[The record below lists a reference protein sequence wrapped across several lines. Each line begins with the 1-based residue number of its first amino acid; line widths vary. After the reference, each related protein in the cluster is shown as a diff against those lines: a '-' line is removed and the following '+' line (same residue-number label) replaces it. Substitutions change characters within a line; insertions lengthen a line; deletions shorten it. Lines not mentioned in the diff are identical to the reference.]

1 MDMPVLGCWNELDPM
16 SQTPQRRPYVSRT
29 ASFASGA
36 DSPVQVLEECLA
48 EIDRR
53 EAAVGAFTV
62 IDAAAARAAAEA
74 SAERWRA
81 GTPLSSI
88 DGMPV
93 GVKDMIDTAD
103 MVTGMGSPLFDGYR
117 PRFDAASVQG
127 LRESGAVILGK
138 TVTTEFASTHP
149 RGTRN
154 PWDLTRT
161 PGGSSSGSAAAVG
174 CGMICGGLGTQV
186 VGSILRPSG
195 FCGAY
200 GFKPSVGGIN
210 RGGSLDYLS
219 QSVTG
224 TIAASLADAWA
235 MARAVADR
243 VGGDPGYPGLTGPLT
258 LPPSRRPA
266 RLALLRTAGWPIL
279 AAPARASLETAL
291 DRLRGVGVTML
302 TPEDCPALAAVEAA
316 TAEALQ
322 ITMGI
327 NAWEWRWPLGSFV
340 ARDASV
346 LSPSAL
352 ERHVRSQAMTQAEYA
367 ALLARREAARA
378 AYAALAGQV
387 DAVVSVTAPGAAPV
401 GLETTGN
408 PIFVVPG
415 SMLGA
420 PGVSL
425 PVLED
430 GGLPLGL
437 QVLGFPQGD
446 ADVFAVARWIEDAL
460 RG

>member
-1 MDMPVLGCWNELDPM
+1 
-16 SQTPQRRPYVSRT
+16 
-29 ASFASGA
+29 
-36 DSPVQVLEECLA
+36 
-48 EIDRR
+48 
-53 EAAVGAFTV
+53 
-62 IDAAAARAAAEA
+62 
-74 SAERWRA
+74 
-81 GTPLSSI
+81 
-88 DGMPV
+88 
-93 GVKDMIDTAD
+93 
-103 MVTGMGSPLFDGYR
+103 
-117 PRFDAASVQG
+117 
-127 LRESGAVILGK
+127 
-138 TVTTEFASTHP
+138 
-149 RGTRN
+149 
-154 PWDLTRT
+154 
-161 PGGSSSGSAAAVG
+161 
-174 CGMICGGLGTQV
+174 
-186 VGSILRPSG
+186 
-195 FCGAY
+195 
-200 GFKPSVGGIN
+200 
-210 RGGSLDYLS
+210 
-219 QSVTG
+219 
-224 TIAASLADAWA
+224 
-235 MARAVADR
+235 
-243 VGGDPGYPGLTGPLT
+243 
-258 LPPSRRPA
+258 
-266 RLALLRTAGWPIL
+266 
-279 AAPARASLETAL
+279 
-291 DRLRGVGVTML
+291 
-302 TPEDCPALAAVEAA
+302 VEAA

-346 LSPSAL
+346 LSRSVL

-378 AYAALAGQV
+378 AYAALAEPV

-446 ADVFAVARWIEDAL
+446 ADVFAVAGWIEDAL

>member
-1 MDMPVLGCWNELDPM
+1 M
-16 SQTPQRRPYVSRT
+16 TPSRRPYVSRT
-29 ASFASGA
+29 AAFASGQ
-36 DSPVQVLEECLA
+36 DSPVAVLAECLA
-48 EIDRR
+48 EIERR
-53 EAAVGAFTV
+53 EAEIGAFTV
-62 IDAAAARAAAEA
+62 LDRDAARVAA
-74 SAERWRA
+74 SASEARWRA
-81 GTPLSSI
+81 GAALSAI
-88 DGMPV
+88 DGMIV
-93 GVKDMIDTAD
+93 GVKDMIDTAA

-127 LRESGAVILGK
+127 LLESGAVILGK
-138 TVTTEFASTHP
+138 TVTTEFASSHP

-174 CGMICGGLGTQV
+174 AGMLCGGLGTQV

-258 LPPSRRPA
+258 LPEARMPA
-266 RLALLRTAGWPIL
+266 RVALLRTAGWPIL
-279 AAPARASLETAL
+279 APSARSALEAALEKLRAAGVVVLTA
-291 DRLRGVGVTML
+291 
-302 TPEDCPALAAVEAA
+302 EQCPALALVEAA
-316 TAEALQ
+316 TVEARAL
-322 ITMGI
+322 TLEI

-340 ARDASV
+340 SYDKTG
-346 LSPSAL
+346 LSPSAV
-352 ERHVRSQAMTQAEYA
+352 ERHERAARMTQSEYA
-367 ALLARREAARA
+367 ASIAVRAAARA
-378 AYAALAGQV
+378 AYAALAGEV

-401 GLETTGN
+401 GLETTGD

-415 SMLGA
+415 SFLGA

-425 PVLED
+425 PVLQAE
-430 GGLPLGL
+430 GLPLGL
-437 QVLGFPQGD
+437 QVLGFPQAD
-446 ADVFAVARWIEDAL
+446 AGLFGMARWMEEVV
-460 RG
+460 G

>member
-1 MDMPVLGCWNELDPM
+1 ML
-16 SQTPQRRPYVSRT
+16 
-29 ASFASGA
+29 
-36 DSPVQVLEECLA
+36 
-48 EIDRR
+48 
-53 EAAVGAFTV
+53 
-62 IDAAAARAAAEA
+62 
-74 SAERWRA
+74 
-81 GTPLSSI
+81 
-88 DGMPV
+88 
-93 GVKDMIDTAD
+93 
-103 MVTGMGSPLFDGYR
+103 
-117 PRFDAASVQG
+117 
-127 LRESGAVILGK
+127 
-138 TVTTEFASTHP
+138 
-149 RGTRN
+149 
-154 PWDLTRT
+154 
-161 PGGSSSGSAAAVG
+161 
-174 CGMICGGLGTQV
+174 CGGLGTQV
-186 VGSILRPSG
+186 VGSILRPAG

-235 MARAVADR
+235 MARAVAGR
-243 VGGDPGYPGLTGPLT
+243 VGGDPGYPGLSGPLT

-266 RLALLRTAGWPIL
+266 KLALLRTAGWPIL
-279 AAPARASLETAL
+279 AAPARTSLETAL

-302 TPEDCPALAAVEAA
+302 TAEDSPALAAVEAA

-346 LSPSAL
+346 LSRSVL

-378 AYAALAGQV
+378 AYAALAEPV

-425 PVLED
+425 PLLED

-446 ADVFAVARWIEDAL
+446 ADVFAVAGWIEDAL

>member
-1 MDMPVLGCWNELDPM
+1 M

-29 ASFASGA
+29 ASFASGT
-36 DSPVQVLEECLA
+36 DSPLQVLEECLT

-53 EAAVGAFTV
+53 EAAVGAFTL
-62 IDAAAARAAAEA
+62 IDAAAARSAAKAA
-74 SAERWRA
+74 AERWRTDA
-81 GTPLSSI
+81 PLSAI

-117 PRFDAASVQG
+117 PLFDAASVQG
-127 LRESGAVILGK
+127 LREAGAVILGK
-138 TVTTEFASTHP
+138 TVTTEFASSQP

-174 CGMICGGLGTQV
+174 CGMLCGGLGTQV

-195 FCGAY
+195 YCGAY
-200 GFKPSVGGIN
+200 GFKPSIGGIN

-279 AAPARASLETAL
+279 AASARVSLEAAL
-291 DRLRGVGVTML
+291 ERLRTAGITVLV
-302 TPEDCPALAAVEAA
+302 PENCPELAAVEAA

-340 ARDASV
+340 ARDASM

-352 ERHVRSQAMTQAEYA
+352 ERHAMTQPEYA
-367 ALLARREAARA
+367 TLLARREMART
-378 AYAALAGQV
+378 AYAALAGQA
-387 DAVVSVTAPGAAPV
+387 DAVISVTAPGAAPV

-415 SMLGA
+415 SILGA
-420 PGVSL
+420 PGLSL

-430 GGLPLGL
+430 GGLPFGL

-446 ADVFAVARWIEDAL
+446 ADLFAVAGWIEDAL

>member
-1 MDMPVLGCWNELDPM
+1 MID
-16 SQTPQRRPYVSRT
+16 TPQRRPYVSRT
-29 ASFASGA
+29 TAFASGA
-36 DSPVQVLEECLA
+36 DSPVQVLEECLT

-62 IDAAAARAAAEA
+62 IDTTTARAAATA

-81 GTPLSSI
+81 GKPLSAV

-117 PRFDAASVQG
+117 PLFDAASVQG

-138 TVTTEFASTHP
+138 TVTTEFASAHP

-154 PWDLTRT
+154 PWDPART

-174 CGMICGGLGTQV
+174 CGMLCGGLGTQV

-195 FCGAY
+195 YCAAY
-200 GFKPSVGGIN
+200 GFKPSVGAIN

-224 TIAASLADAWA
+224 VIAASLADAWA

-243 VGGDPGYPGLTGPLT
+243 VGGDPGYPGLIGPLT
-258 LPPSRRPA
+258 LPPSRQPA

-279 AAPARASLETAL
+279 AAPARASLEAAL
-291 DRLRGVGVTML
+291 DRLRAAGVTVL
-302 TPEDCPALAAVEAA
+302 LPEDCPALAAVEAA
-316 TAEALQ
+316 TAEAQ
-322 ITMGI
+322 PITMGI
-327 NAWEWRWPLGSFV
+327 NAWEWRWPLASFV
-340 ARDASV
+340 ARDASA
-346 LSPSAL
+346 LSQSAR
-352 ERHVRSQAMTQAEYA
+352 ERHARSQAMTQAEYA
-367 ALLARREAARA
+367 ALLARREQARA
-378 AYAALAGQV
+378 AYATLAAHA
-387 DAVVSVTAPGAAPV
+387 DAVVSVTASGAAPV

-425 PVLED
+425 PVLD
-430 GGLPLGL
+430 DDGLPLGL
-437 QVLGFPQGD
+437 QVLGFPQND
-446 ADVFAVARWIEDAL
+446 SALFAVAGWIEDAL

>member
-1 MDMPVLGCWNELDPM
+1 MDTRAQGCSASRM
-16 SQTPQRRPYVSRT
+16 SMNQTPQRRPYFSRT
-29 ASFASGA
+29 ASFADGT
-36 DSPVQVLEECLA
+36 DSPLRVLQECLA

-53 EAAVGAFTV
+53 EPAVGAFTV
-62 IDAAAARAAAEA
+62 IDAASATGAAHA
-74 SAERWRA
+74 SAARWRA
-81 GTPLSSI
+81 GRPLSAI

-103 MVTGMGSPLFDGYR
+103 MVTGMGSPLFDSYR
-117 PRFDAASVQG
+117 PLFDAASVQG
-127 LRESGAVILGK
+127 LRESGAVIVGK
-138 TVTTEFASTHP
+138 TVTTEFASSHP

-154 PWDLTRT
+154 PWDPMRT

-174 CGMICGGLGTQV
+174 CGMLCGGLGTQV
-186 VGSILRPSG
+186 VGSIVRPAG

-200 GFKPSVGGIN
+200 GFKPSLGGIN

-235 MARAVADR
+235 MARAIADR

-279 AAPARASLETAL
+279 AAPARASLEAAL
-291 DRLRGVGVTML
+291 ARLSAAGTTVLM
-302 TPEDCPALAAVEAA
+302 PEECPALAATEAA
-316 TAEALQ
+316 IADALE

-340 ARDASV
+340 ARDASMM
-346 LSPSAL
+346 SPASL
-352 ERHVRSQAMTQAEYA
+352 ERHARSNAMTQANYA
-367 ALLARREAARA
+367 ALLARRDTART
-378 AYAALAGQV
+378 AYAALTTEV
-387 DAVVSVTAPGAAPV
+387 DAVISVTAPGAAPV

-408 PIFVVPG
+408 PIFAAPG

-425 PVLED
+425 PVLD
-430 GGLPLGL
+430 DAGLPLGL
-437 QVLGFPQGD
+437 QVLGFPQ
-446 ADVFAVARWIEDAL
+446 ADVDLFAVACWIEKTL
-460 RG
+460 RE